1 MPEQSHCGTF
11 CCLVESRVQASVMGW
26 RAGVTV
32 QSCGPGIHASEAG
45 IGADLRSCLFSEPLG
60 LLHQLSSFPI
70 SLVIPITEPSLLLD
84 ELRF

>member
-1 MPEQSHCGTF
+1 MEH
-11 CCLVESRVQASVMGW
+11 SVVWW
-26 RAGVTV
+26 RAGSRL
-32 QSCGPGIHASEAG
+32 QSWGGEQGSGFCGPGIHASEAG
-45 IGADLRSCLFSEPLG
+45 IGADLRSCLFSEPLE